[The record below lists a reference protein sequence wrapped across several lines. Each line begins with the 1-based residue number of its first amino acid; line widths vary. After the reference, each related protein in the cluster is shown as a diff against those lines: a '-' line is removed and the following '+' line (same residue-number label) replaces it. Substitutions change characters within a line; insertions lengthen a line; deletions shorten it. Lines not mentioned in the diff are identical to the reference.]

1 MSIFDDDGVGG
12 DGEEDVG
19 TETYM
24 VMFKR
29 VDVELMTLIAA

>member
-12 DGEEDVG
+12 DGEKDVDAK
-19 TETYM
+19 TYM

-29 VDVELMTLIAA
+29 NDVEMTTLISA